1 MAGTHG
7 AGSDQ
12 HILVGGASTVEKH
25 ELFGQ
30 DARDGVGHVGGAHG
44 AQVDGV
50 CGAGGACGG
59 ACGTVRSMCGGGALL
74 RGGGS
79 RRGQGHACGLS
90 GGTHGGGDTFV
101 LCGGG
106 ANFAVVGQVEQQV
119 AAVVDDQVQRFKGR
133 GSGATGFLVVGQS
146 SGRGGGISRRNH
158 EPAQGGSAAVVG
170 VNKFNGVA
178 DLAQGTR
185 IHVRDSAHL
194 TQGTVADTQGTVAGG
209 GRVHMRGRVIVAA
222 GGEQRHER
230 QGGES
235 RTAGEG
241 QSVH

>member
-1 MAGTHG
+1 MQQGHLHGVGGQGFNSLGGVVLNLRVVHTVAVEASQRIHAVGTAGVPCRDGERQRRLHLTQVREGVELVAGTHG

-59 ACGTVRSMCGGGALL
+59 ARGTVRSMRGGGALL
-74 RGGGS
+74 RGGGG

-119 AAVVDDQVQRFKGR
+119 SAVVDDQVQRFKR
-133 GSGATGFLVVGQS
+133 GGGAAFLIVGQS
-146 SGRGGGISRRNH
+146 CGRGG
-158 EPAQGGSAAVVG
+158 
-170 VNKFNGVA
+170 
-178 DLAQGTR
+178 
-185 IHVRDSAHL
+185 
-194 TQGTVADTQGTVAGG
+194 
-209 GRVHMRGRVIVAA
+209 
-222 GGEQRHER
+222 
-230 QGGES
+230 
-235 RTAGEG
+235 
-241 QSVH
+241 